1 LRYGGLTLLYSEIL
15 KFYLISFFCPRTPH
29 YLESS
34 HRPKPLL
41 ILVAFLS
48 LFLLTLTVLKNILE
62 NVSWDLSHFFIKIG
76 VQPTSHTCNPSYLGS
91 NIGRIVVPGQ
101 PRQIVCETLSQSI
114 AGCVPVIPVTVVQG
128 SLGKKRTSISKIT
141 RTKRARGMPQAVE
154 HLPCKREALSSNSSP
169 TKKKNNNNPSSP
181 TTQHQVPFSKT
192 PFHQGHGSSDRAPA

>member
-1 LRYGGLTLLYSEIL
+1 
-15 KFYLISFFCPRTPH
+15 
-29 YLESS
+29 
-34 HRPKPLL
+34 
-41 ILVAFLS
+41 
-48 LFLLTLTVLKNILE
+48 LTVLKNILE

-141 RTKRARGMPQAVE
+141 RTKRARALVQVLE
-154 HLPCKREALSSNSSP
+154 HQPCKLEITESKLQYYQ
-169 TKKKNNNNPSSP
+169 KKRRRRK
-181 TTQHQVPFSKT
+181 
-192 PFHQGHGSSDRAPA
+192 D